1 MKNRSL
7 MVLVAMGLVLL
18 QGQAKRDPRSVALGG
33 AYGTVADGIFA
44 VGFNPALLAYQ
55 TDKPFMLQLFGF
67 DAGIVSNYF
76 SLANLNS
83 ISGDTLTDNKK
94 DLLFDTYFRDQ
105 GLTLSQDLRFPIPM
119 LNYASGNMAITSNA
133 LLITSARIPP
143 GMMRLLL
150 YGNAHDPTL
159 DMELNLEMLA
169 VAEYGFS
176 FAMPFQAFAVGA
188 TLKYLQGIFYLGVDP
203 DSSHAELQTVDGKP
217 VYGSGTYFLRQG
229 IGGSGIGLDL
239 GVVSEEFNDGWRI
252 GFSLTN
258 AVGRIN
264 WNKPSLI
271 KDILGGKDKVYG
283 NKDDLWHLVWNGTI
297 ITDSLAIKYSYTI
310 DSLSAQTLSDTGLFT
325 NTQEV
330 VRNVDANGK
339 PVSFSTNYPSLLR
352 ISASK
357 RFPDFIVA
365 SDLVTGFE
373 NRFFA
378 RAGWTWSIGA
388 ELTRFESFPLRIGY
402 AWGGKDLKQ
411 LGLGFG
417 VHKGPLIFDFAL
429 AFRNGVWIHTL
440 KGLSLSTSLVITSFK
455 SRKEEPMTELPP
467 APAPAP

>member
-1 MKNRSL
+1 MKNR
-7 MVLVAMGLVLL
+7 GLIALTIFGLTCL
-18 QGQAKRDPRSVALGG
+18 QGQAKSDPRSLALGG

-55 TDKPFMLQLFGF
+55 TDKPFMLQLFGI

-83 ISGDTLTDNKK
+83 ISGDTLTDKKK
-94 DLLFDTYFRDQ
+94 DLLFDTYFRDR
-105 GLTLSQDLRFPIPM
+105 GLTLNQDLHFPVPM
-119 LNYASGNMAITSNA
+119 INYASGNMAITSNA
-133 LLITSARIPP
+133 MLLTNLRIPP

-176 FAMPFQAFAVGA
+176 FAMPFQSFAVGA

-203 DSSHAELQTVDGKP
+203 DSSHAELRTTDNE

-239 GVVSEEFNDGWRI
+239 GLVSEEFSDGWRV

-258 AVGRIN
+258 TIGRIN

-271 KDILGGKDKVYG
+271 KDILGGADKVYG

-325 NTQEV
+325 STQEV
-330 VRNVDANGK
+330 VQNVDAKGK

-357 RFPDFIVA
+357 RFPDLVVA

-402 AWGGKDLKQ
+402 AWGGQDLKQ

-417 VHKGPLIFDFAL
+417 VHKGPVIFDFAL

-440 KGLSLSTSLVITSFK
+440 KGLSLSTSLVITSFR
-455 SRKEEPMTELPP
+455 SRKESALPDLP
-467 APAPAP
+467 EAPAPSP